1 MQQDTVIIGASISGL
16 ACAACLQKNNI
27 PYTIIEKENSIAYP
41 WYHHYDRLH
50 LHTSKRF
57 SNLPYKKFG
66 KEIPRYPSR
75 LQVIKY
81 LEDYQAHFNIQPV
94 FNTEALRIYK
104 EDNLWITETNDA
116 VLKSKNIIMCTGAFG
131 KPMLASIP
139 GIDTFPGNVIHS
151 AVYKTGRDY
160 SGKKVL
166 VIGFGNSACEIAID
180 LFEQGA
186 HPVMSVRSAVNIIPR
201 DIFGIPVLQLSLLLN
216 HLPARLADI
225 VSKPLIKLRTGNISR
240 FGLTKMPY
248 GALEQIQKDG
258 KAPVLDIGTLKLI
271 KNGDIKIRGDIDF
284 IENETVYFKK
294 NDKED
299 FDAIIMATGYYRD
312 YANIVQVD
320 KSRFEDL
327 KLPAGKQHYFGKDG
341 LYFCGYWISPAGQIR
356 EIALDAKKI
365 ATHISEI
372 N

>member
-1 MQQDTVIIGASISGL
+1 VQQDTVIIGASISGL

-27 PYTIIEKENSIAYP
+27 PYTIIEKENTIAYP

-66 KEIPRYPSR
+66 KEIPLYPSR

-81 LEDYQAHFNIQPV
+81 LEDYQAGFNIQPV
-94 FNTEALRIYK
+94 FNTAALKIYK
-104 EDNLWITETNDA
+104 EGNLWITETNNA
-116 VLKSKNIIMCTGAFG
+116 VLRSKNIIMCTGAFG
-131 KPMLASIP
+131 KLMLASIP
-139 GIDTFPGNVIHS
+139 GINTFPGKVIHS
-151 AVYKTGRDY
+151 SVYKTGKDFF
-160 SGKKVL
+160 GKKVL

-186 HPVMSVRSAVNIIPR
+186 YPVMSVRSAVNIIPR
-201 DIFGIPVLQLSLLLN
+201 DILGIPVLQLSLILK
-216 HLPARLADI
+216 HLPERLADV
-225 VSKPLIKLRTGNISR
+225 VSKPLIKLKTGDISR
-240 FGLTKMPY
+240 LGLTKMQY
-248 GALEQIQKDG
+248 GPVEQIKKDG
-258 KAPVLDIGTLKLI
+258 KVPVLDIGTLQLI
-271 KNGDIKIRGDIDF
+271 KNGAIKIRGDIDF
-284 IENETVYFKK
+284 TENETVHFKK
-294 NDKED
+294 DHKEN

-312 YANIVQVD
+312 YANILQVD

-365 ATHISEI
+365 AKHILG
-372 N
+372 NN